1 MAGRRALV
9 FALFQKSARLP
20 PVPDESGQDAS
31 FARFRRELLAGLA
44 RQDVRYLLP
53 VVADDVK
60 VSFGDPDGRAS
71 FGECW
76 GLDRPAQSKVYC
88 GWVWGG
94 VCAGAKTG
102 RAGGMGGGGGRA
114 ESFGVP
120 GRVRQSERAVA
131 DGVSGAG
138 GSGQRHGGDLGL
150 VEAAVA
156 EGDAVEGLV
165 RFFGAGG
172 GGEIAEGLAVG

>member
-20 PVPDESGQDAS
+20 PVLDESGQDAS

-71 FGECW
+71 FGEYW
-76 GLDRPAQSKVYC
+76 GLDRPAQSNV
-88 GWVWGG
+88 
-94 VCAGAKTG
+94 
-102 RAGGMGGGGGRA
+102 
-114 ESFGVP
+114 
-120 GRVRQSERAVA
+120 
-131 DGVSGAG
+131 DG
-138 GSGQRHGGDLGL
+138 
-150 VEAAVA
+150 
-156 EGDAVEGLV
+156 
-165 RFFGAGG
+165 
-172 GGEIAEGLAVG
+172 